1 MLEGPGG
8 PFAPTISLRA
18 NAERPSRSRQQ
29 ECCGNGVRAA
39 SGAEMTAAHASEP
52 EGMFVVA
59 DAPAGF

>member
-1 MLEGPGG
+1 MPMLEGLGG
-8 PFAPTISLRA
+8 PFAPTISLRG
-18 NAERPSRSRQQ
+18 SRQQ

-52 EGMFVVA
+52 EGMFAVA